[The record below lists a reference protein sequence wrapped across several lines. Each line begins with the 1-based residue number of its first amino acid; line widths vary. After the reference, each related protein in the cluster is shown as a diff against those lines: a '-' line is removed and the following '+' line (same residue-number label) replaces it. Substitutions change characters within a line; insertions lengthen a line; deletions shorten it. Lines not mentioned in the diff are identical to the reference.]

1 MKRRRSGAATAPHD
15 DGDRFDRPTSR
26 DRAMNR
32 TSPRFSMRHAGLAT
46 LLALGSLQTAQAADV
61 NKGIEQALAA
71 AQESKKGIMVY
82 VGGQAIGGGVVKI
95 EAGQWVELRSQQY
108 GRIVIRL
115 DRIDGIAMP

>member
-1 MKRRRSGAATAPHD
+1 
-15 DGDRFDRPTSR
+15 
-26 DRAMNR
+26 MNK
-32 TSPRFSMRHAGLAT
+32 TFRFSLRQAGIAT
-46 LLALGSLQTAQAADV
+46 LLALGALQAAQAADV

-82 VGGQAIGGGVVKI
+82 VGGQAIGGGVTKI

-108 GRIVIRL
+108 GRIVIRM

>member
-1 MKRRRSGAATAPHD
+1 MTTAFRRSLSRRAGAA
-15 DGDRFDRPTSR
+15 
-26 DRAMNR
+26 AMLAAL
-32 TSPRFSMRHAGLAT
+32 SAGAY
-46 LLALGSLQTAQAADV
+46 AADV

-71 AQESKKGIMVY
+71 AQESKKGIMAY

-108 GRIVIRL
+108 GRIVIRM

>member
-1 MKRRRSGAATAPHD
+1 MPTTAFRRSLSRRAGA
-15 DGDRFDRPTSR
+15 
-26 DRAMNR
+26 
-32 TSPRFSMRHAGLAT
+32 AT
-46 LLALGSLQTAQAADV
+46 LLAALCALPAAVFAADA

>member
-1 MKRRRSGAATAPHD
+1 MTTAFRHALSRRAGAAAL
-15 DGDRFDRPTSR
+15 
-26 DRAMNR
+26 
-32 TSPRFSMRHAGLAT
+32 LAT
-46 LLALGSLQTAQAADV
+46 LCTLPAAAFAADV

-82 VGGQAIGGGVVKI
+82 VAGQAIGGGVVKI

-108 GRIVIRL
+108 GRIVIRM

>member
-1 MKRRRSGAATAPHD
+1 MNTAFRRSLSRRAGAAA
-15 DGDRFDRPTSR
+15 
-26 DRAMNR
+26 
-32 TSPRFSMRHAGLAT
+32 
-46 LLALGSLQTAQAADV
+46 LLAALCAMPAAAAFAADV

-82 VGGQAIGGGVVKI
+82 AGGQAIGGAVVKI
-95 EAGQWVELRSQQY
+95 ETGQWVELRSQQY

>member
-1 MKRRRSGAATAPHD
+1 M
-15 DGDRFDRPTSR
+15 
-26 DRAMNR
+26 
-32 TSPRFSMRHAGLAT
+32 
-46 LLALGSLQTAQAADV
+46 LLAALGALPAAAFAADV

-82 VGGQAIGGGVVKI
+82 ASGQAIGGAVVKI

>member
-1 MKRRRSGAATAPHD
+1 MTIAFRRTLSHRAGAAA
-15 DGDRFDRPTSR
+15 
-26 DRAMNR
+26 
-32 TSPRFSMRHAGLAT
+32 
-46 LLALGSLQTAQAADV
+46 LLAALCALPAAAFAADT

-82 VGGQAIGGGVVKI
+82 AGGQAIGGAVVKI

-108 GRIVIRL
+108 GRIVIRM